1 MPDILKPNTKALLW
15 AALGFFVLPR
25 VVSAVRSR
33 MG

>member
-1 MPDILKPNTKALLW
+1 MPDILKPNTKALVWL
-15 AALGFFVLPR
+15 ALGWFVVPR